1 MRCHYAC
8 LPSPKGP
15 YRPGEETKTMP
26 SVLLG
31 NGATNIYQM
40 SGREFEMEGGGGQGA
55 EAGN

>member
-40 SGREFEMEGGGGQGA
+40 SGREFEMGGQGA